1 MIRRPPSPPDG
12 AARPRASAPVR
23 RGGHARQAPSN
34 TALRLR
40 IGRLV
45 LDGMS
50 RADERRVTAAM
61 ASHLAALIDR
71 TPGLD
76 WSRVPSL
83 GRLDGGTVS
92 SRATPDE
99 IGQHLATRI
108 FGGLMR
114 DV

>member
-12 AARPRASAPVR
+12 AAGPRASAPVR
-23 RGGHARQAPSN
+23 RRGHARRAPSD

-45 LDGMS
+45 LAGMS